1 MALLIGMTLA
11 LAIGLMATA
20 TGLDRDRAFYPT
32 ATIVIGALYVL
43 FAAMGGS
50 THALWLESLV
60 GAGFLIAAI
69 AGFKSSLWIVA
80 VALAAH
86 GVFDLTHGRIITNPG
101 VPSWWPEFCLA
112 YDVTAAGYLAWL
124 LRSGRVRASITGR

>member
-11 LAIGLMATA
+11 LAIGFMATM

-50 THALWLESLV
+50 TQALWLESLV
-60 GAGFLIAAI
+60 GVGFLIAAI

-86 GVFDLTHGRIITNPG
+86 GIFDLTHGQFITNPG

-124 LRSGRVRASITGR
+124 IQSGRVRASIART